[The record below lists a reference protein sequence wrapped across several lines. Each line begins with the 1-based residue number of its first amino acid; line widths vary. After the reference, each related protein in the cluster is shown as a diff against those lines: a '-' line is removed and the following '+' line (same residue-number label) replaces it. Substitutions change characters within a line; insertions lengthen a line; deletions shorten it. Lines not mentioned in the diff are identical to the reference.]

1 MSNGTTCLKAAGRN
15 LVKLRAS
22 KGWTRQKLAKL
33 VGLKEAVVAK
43 MESGSAQI
51 ELAAW
56 NKLSMCVQVP
66 LADLLAGNSFVSPV
80 SEAASN
86 LASLNGLS
94 PEHVRIV
101 QELAEVLRSAGSA
114 MS

>member
-1 MSNGTTCLKAAGRN
+1 MTNGSTCLKAAGRN
-15 LVKLRAS
+15 LVKFRAR

-56 NKLSMCVQVP
+56 NKLSLCVQVP
-66 LADLLAGNSFVSPV
+66 LADLLAGNSLVSP
-80 SEAASN
+80 AGPTASN

-94 PEHVRIV
+94 AEHVRIV
-101 QELAEVLRSAGSA
+101 QELAEVLRS
-114 MS
+114 